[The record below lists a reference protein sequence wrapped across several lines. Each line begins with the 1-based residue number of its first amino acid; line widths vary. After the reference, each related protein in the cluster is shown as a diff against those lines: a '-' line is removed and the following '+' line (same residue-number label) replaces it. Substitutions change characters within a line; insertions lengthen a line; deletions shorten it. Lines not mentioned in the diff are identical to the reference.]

1 MTTTKTR
8 NTASPCRSITS
19 RDSLQFSLQA
29 KSISRFAFL
38 MIWRIVS
45 AMECSSSTARTLST
59 CCQLLRLSPGN
70 TFQVTFYDG
79 IFKFPCVFQDQ
90 LCFYVSNSQFTHFA
104 IFSIFFSA
112 RIFNHLYQNLS
123 HRQHESVRDKFFRV
137 LWIATLIKKLGN
149 VALPDRQEALEEYIR
164 RAKAMNADGTSREP
178 RQRKRAGEST
188 STPDIQKKRKM
199 WLPRNRAIQINQF
212 L

>member
-104 IFSIFFSA
+104 IFSIFFQLGFSTTCIKIC
-112 RIFNHLYQNLS
+112 RTGNMSRSETNSSGYCGSQPWSRNW
-123 HRQHESVRDKFFRV
+123 E
-137 LWIATLIKKLGN
+137 TLPCQIGKKH
-149 VALPDRQEALEEYIR
+149 
-164 RAKAMNADGTSREP
+164 
-178 RQRKRAGEST
+178 
-188 STPDIQKKRKM
+188 
-199 WLPRNRAIQINQF
+199 
-212 L
+212 